1 MKFRINKKT
10 QRLLFVVAAVLL
22 LTGCGRIT
30 GEDGKVLADKIIY
43 LTTPFSHMINNEGW
57 FEALFVWPFAQL
69 INFLAQ
75 YMNVAIAVIVVTIF
89 SRIVILPLSIKSAVQ
104 TQKMQVIQP
113 QLQKIQDKYAGKT
126 DDQSKMAMSQEMMN
140 LYQKYDINP
149 LGTIGGT
156 FLNFPIMIAIWQ
168 AVQRAS
174 SVIEGSFLGLVMNDS
189 PLSIITS
196 DLIGSGW
203 KYIILIVLL
212 AITQFV
218 SVKLPTYL
226 ARKNMKE
233 RDRKKAAAAND
244 QTEMMMNMTLVMI
257 VVMSVSMPTA
267 MSFYWIVSALV
278 QCIQTIFI
286 QKRYVENER
295 V

>member
-22 LTGCGRIT
+22 LTGCGRIV
-30 GEDGKVLADKIIY
+30 GEDGQVLPEKIIY
-43 LTTPFSHMINNEGW
+43 LSTTFSQMINNEGW

-75 YMNVAIAVIVVTIF
+75 YINVAIAVVVVTIF

-113 QLQKIQDKYAGKT
+113 QLLKIQAKYEGKT

-174 SVIEGSFLGLVMNDS
+174 SVMEGSFLGLSMDVK
-189 PLSIITS
+189 PLTEITTN
-196 DLIGSGW
+196 LVGSGW

-233 RDRKKAAAAND
+233 RDRKNAKAND
-244 QTEMMMNMTLVMI
+244 QTETMMNMTLVMI
-257 VVMSVSMPTA
+257 VVMSISMPTA
-267 MSFYWIVSALV
+267 MSFYWIVSAIV
-278 QCIQTIFI
+278 QSIQTVFI

>member
-22 LTGCGRIT
+22 LTGCGRIV
-30 GEDGKVLADKIIY
+30 GEDGKVLAEKVIY
-43 LTTPFSHMINNEGW
+43 LSTSFSQMINNEGW

-75 YMNVAIAVIVVTIF
+75 YINVAIAVVIVTIF

-113 QLQKIQDKYAGKT
+113 QLQKIQAKYEGKT

-174 SVIEGSFLGLVMNDS
+174 SVMEGSFLGLSMEVK
-189 PLSIITS
+189 PLTEITTNLLGS
-196 DLIGSGW
+196 DW

-233 RDRKKAAAAND
+233 RDRKNAKAND
-244 QTEMMMNMTLVMI
+244 QTETMMNMTLVMI
-257 VVMSVSMPTA
+257 VVMSISMPTA
-267 MSFYWIVSALV
+267 MSFYWIVSAIV
-278 QCIQTIFI
+278 QSIQTVFI

>member
-22 LTGCGRIT
+22 LTGCGRIV
-30 GEDGKVLADKIIY
+30 GEDGKVLAEKVIY
-43 LTTPFSHMINNEGW
+43 LSTSFSQMINNEGW

-75 YMNVAIAVIVVTIF
+75 YINVAIAVVIVTIF

-113 QLQKIQDKYAGKT
+113 QLQKIQAKYEGKT

-174 SVIEGSFLGLVMNDS
+174 SVMEGSFLGLSMEVK
-189 PLSIITS
+189 PLTEITTN
-196 DLIGSGW
+196 LLGSGW

-233 RDRKKAAAAND
+233 RDRKNAKAND
-244 QTEMMMNMTLVMI
+244 QTETMMNMTLVMI
-257 VVMSVSMPTA
+257 VVMSISMPTA
-267 MSFYWIVSALV
+267 MSFYWIVSAIV
-278 QCIQTIFI
+278 QSIQTVFI
-286 QKRYVENER
+286 QKRYIQ
-295 V
+295 

>member
-10 QRLLFVVAAVLL
+10 QRLLLVVAAVLL

-30 GEDGKVLADKIIY
+30 GEDGKVLAEKIIY

-75 YMNVAIAVIVVTIF
+75 YINVAIAVIVVTIF
-89 SRIVILPLSIKSAVQ
+89 SRLVILPLTIKSTVQ

-174 SVIEGSFLGLVMNDS
+174 SVIEGSFLGLDMNVS
-189 PLSIITS
+189 PLTEITS
-196 DLIGSGW
+196 NLMGNGW
-203 KYIILIVLL
+203 KCIILIVILG
-212 AITQFV
+212 ITQFA

-226 ARKNMKE
+226 ARKKMKE
-233 RDRKKAAAAND
+233 RDRKNAKAND
-244 QTEMMMNMTLVMI
+244 QTETMMNMTLVMI
-257 VVMSVSMPTA
+257 IVMSVSMPTA
-267 MSFYWIVSALV
+267 MSFYWIVSAIV
-278 QCIQTIFI
+278 QSVQTVFI